1 MANYESVVISNYFRV
16 KNPQKVVGVFKS
28 LGYEESY
35 FDTND
40 NTVIL
45 ASYEQCWDSEHAVI
59 VRKDNMQVVGTVQSC
74 DYDFFDL
81 DEYLEDLDLFYIKDN
96 VKIIS
101 LCEYIQY
108 QLLDKNT
115 YFAVKETGNE
125 KLRYNVAHA
134 EVITKNSMK
143 WFNLDTLI
151 IEYVEEEM
159 SIDE

>member
-16 KNPQKVVGVFKS
+16 KNPQEVTGVFKS

-45 ASYEQCWDSEHAVI
+45 ASYEQCWDSEHVVI
-59 VRKDNMQVVGTVQSC
+59 VRKDNMQVVGAVQSC

-125 KLRYNVAHA
+125 KLRYNIAHA
-134 EVITKNSMK
+134 EVVTKNSMK

-151 IEYVEEEM
+151 LEYIEEEM

>member
-16 KNPQKVVGVFKS
+16 KNPQEVVDVFKS

-45 ASYEQCWDSEHAVI
+45 ASYEQCWDSEHVVI
-59 VRKDNMQVVGTVQSC
+59 IRKDNMQVVGEVQSC

-151 IEYVEEEM
+151 LEYVEEEM

>member
-16 KNPQKVVGVFKS
+16 KNPEEVMNVFYA

-35 FDTND
+35 FNTND

-45 ASYEQCWDSEHAVI
+45 ASYEQCWDSEHVVI
-59 VRKDNMQVVGTVQSC
+59 VRKDNMQVVGAVQNC
-74 DYDFFDL
+74 DYDFLDL
-81 DEYLEDLDLFYIKDN
+81 KEYLEDLENGLTEDD
-96 VKIIS
+96 VKI
-101 LCEYIQY
+101 LPLYDYIQY

-125 KLRYNVAHA
+125 ILRYNVAHA

-151 IEYVEEEM
+151 HEYIEEEM

>member
-16 KNPQKVVGVFKS
+16 KNPQEVTGVFKN

-59 VRKDNMQVVGTVQSC
+59 IRKDNMEVIGAVQNC
-74 DYDFFDL
+74 DYDFLDL
-81 DEYLEDLDLFYIKDN
+81 KEYLEDLENGLTEDD
-96 VKIIS
+96 VKI
-101 LCEYIQY
+101 LPLYDYIQY